1 MPGYD
6 FRTSRLYVD
15 APLEEGRSAAL
26 DRGQAHYLTTV
37 LRLEAGASILVF
49 NTRDGEWRAT
59 LEGGKRAA
67 ALRIG
72 ARTRAQTAPAD
83 LHYLF
88 APLKSA
94 RLDYMVQKA
103 VEMGASQLRPVL
115 TRHGQIARVNLER
128 MRANAI
134 EAAEQCGILSL
145 PEIAAPVGLI
155 EALAAWQ
162 TTRHLVSA
170 MKRPIL
176 PILSRRSPPSHVTR
190 RLRSW
195 SVRKAAL
202 PRTSARCCSNCRM
215 WCGLRSAR
223 APARRHRRGCR
234 ARAGSSRDRRLA
246 VNWHFAIACQDEGW
260 LMNLAWAVVT
270 NETDILA
277 VDAVDAGDWRS
288 NPSARSDPWRCGGR
302 SARRRANRERCR
314 RMCASYCGPG
324 PAIPRP
330 KPWPLCWHSRPAAKT
345 ARTKTSAIMILRIIG
360 LAGFTCGKG

>member
-6 FRTSRLYVD
+6 FRTTRLYVD

-145 PEIAAPVGLI
+145 
-155 EALAAWQ
+155 AAWE
-162 TTRHLVSA
+162 TTRHLVFCDEA
-170 MKRPIL
+170 ADLADPL
-176 PILSRRSPPSHVTR
+176 
-190 RLRSW
+190 
-195 SVRKAAL
+195 AAL
-202 PRTSARCCSNCRM
+202 ATVPRHAPLAVLV
-215 WCGLRSAR
+215 GPEGGFAADER
-223 APARRHRRGCR
+223 AVLLKLPNVV
-234 ARAGSSRDRRLA
+234 RLA
-246 VNWHFAIACQDEGW
+246 LGPRVLRADTAAVAALALVQAAI
-260 LMNLAWAVVT
+260 
-270 NETDILA
+270 
-277 VDAVDAGDWRS
+277 GDWR
-288 NPSARSDPWRCGGR
+288 
-302 SARRRANRERCR
+302 
-314 RMCASYCGPG
+314 
-324 PAIPRP
+324 
-330 KPWPLCWHSRPAAKT
+330 
-345 ARTKTSAIMILRIIG
+345 
-360 LAGFTCGKG
+360 